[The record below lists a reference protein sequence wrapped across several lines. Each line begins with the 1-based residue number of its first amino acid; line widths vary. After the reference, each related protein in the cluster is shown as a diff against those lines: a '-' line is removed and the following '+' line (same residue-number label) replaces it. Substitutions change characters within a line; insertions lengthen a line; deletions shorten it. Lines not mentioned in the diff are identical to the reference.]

1 MWARGAA
8 IRPVPAW
15 AIVPRE
21 AFARVESEL
30 SSADDSEDDDGENA
44 QLHRDFAR
52 FEETQPA
59 LAAHASEVLGRPLDD
74 TALALGYFL
83 TLAVWLGF
91 ESTFKTRL
99 GTVDEPHLAATR
111 TALAVEEELRASHAE
126 EPLDLEDVVALEQPH
141 ALAFM
146 NEHLEA
152 ALETT
157 SVAEDR
163 EVDLDDVHLVYRMV
177 VVVVLALSHAVLG
190 PGEPGEKTEELLA

>member
-21 AFARVESEL
+21 AFTRVESEL
-30 SSADDSEDDDGENA
+30 STADDPHETGGDDGESG
-44 QLHRDFAR
+44 QMHRDFAR
-52 FEETQPA
+52 FEDTQPA
-59 LAAHASEVLGRPLDD
+59 LASHASEVLGRPLDD

-91 ESTFKTRL
+91 ETTFKGRL
-99 GTVDEPHLAATR
+99 GTVDEAQLAATR
-111 TALAVEEELRASHAE
+111 TALAVEEELRASHTE

-163 EVDLDDVHLVYRMV
+163 EVDLDDMHVVYRMV
-177 VVVVLALSHAVLG
+177 VVVVLALSHAVQG
-190 PGEPGEKTEELLA
+190 PGQKSEELLA

>member
-21 AFARVESEL
+21 AFTRVETQL
-30 SSADDSEDDDGENA
+30 SSVEETEETDGENG
-44 QLHRDFAR
+44 QMHRDFAR

-59 LAAHASEVLGRPLDD
+59 LAAYASEVLGRPLDE

-91 ESTFKTRL
+91 EMAFKGRL
-99 GTVDEPHLAATR
+99 GTVDESHLAATR

-163 EVDLDDVHLVYRMV
+163 EVDLDDVHVVYRMV
-177 VVVVLALSHAVLG
+177 VVAVLALSHAVTG
-190 PGEPGEKTEELLA
+190 PGQTGQKSEELLA

>member
-21 AFARVESEL
+21 AFTRVETQL
-30 SSADDSEDDDGENA
+30 SSVEETEETDGENG
-44 QLHRDFAR
+44 QMHRDFAR

-59 LAAHASEVLGRPLDD
+59 LAAYASDVLGRPLDD

-91 ESTFKTRL
+91 ESTFKVRL
-99 GTVDEPHLAATR
+99 GTVDESHLAATR

-163 EVDLDDVHLVYRMV
+163 EVDLDDVHVVYRMV
-177 VVVVLALSHAVLG
+177 VVVVLALSHAVTG
-190 PGEPGEKTEELLA
+190 PGQTGHKSEELLA